1 MTIWGYGDYGSEPGT
16 MTAWGY
22 PQDGVGVLVLIFAET
37 FGISDAINLDFIGA
51 FVLNLAETF
60 GISDDIE
67 LVIPS
72 WLRKVH
78 IGDDVYRIV
87 IKRIR

>member
-1 MTIWGYGDYGSEPGT
+1 MPTIWGYGDHGLAAGT

-22 PQDGVGVLVLIFAET
+22 PAGRVPLTLTVTDVLVITDNAAIVRTLVFAES
-37 FGISDAINLDFIGA
+37 FN
-51 FVLNLAETF
+51 
-60 GISDDIE
+60 ISDDIE

-78 IGDDVYRIV
+78 IGDDVYRVV
-87 IKRIR
+87 INRIR